1 MQKYM
6 KTSSRLSEI
15 TFSSETEKQIEDLL
29 YQVVKFKTQADAIL
43 AKYQPSTIV
52 EEPSK
57 IIENLFTRFHSLTLE
72 INRRHDNRP
81 SLAIN
86 DEYDVQDLLRGLL
99 KLHFDDIRDE
109 EYTPSYAGFCARMD
123 LLLEDEQ
130 IVIET
135 KMFREGLTQKKI
147 RDELIIDKAHY
158 RVHPKC
164 KRLYCLVYDPEEK
177 TKNPIG
183 FERDLSDRVNGFET
197 EVVVIPRR
205 T

>member
-1 MQKYM
+1 M
-6 KTSSRLSEI
+6 KTSSKLSEI
-15 TFSSETEKQIEDLL
+15 TFSPEIEKQIEDVLSR
-29 YQVVKFKTQADAIL
+29 VVKFKTEVDTIL
-43 AKYQPSTIV
+43 AKYQPPVIV

-57 IIENLFTRFHSLTLE
+57 AIECLLERFHSVALE
-72 INRRHDNRP
+72 INRRHDNRD
-81 SLAIN
+81 SLTIT

-123 LLLEDEQ
+123 LLLEEEK

-135 KMFREGLTQKKI
+135 KMVREGLTQKKI

-164 KRLYCLVYDPEEK
+164 KKLYCLVYDPKEK
-177 TKNPIG
+177 TKNPKG
-183 FERDLSDRVNGFET
+183 FERDLSDRVDGFET
-197 EVVVIPRR
+197 KVFVMPRR
-205 T
+205 A

>member
-1 MQKYM
+1 M
-6 KTSSRLSEI
+6 KTSSKPSEI
-15 TFSSETEKQIEDLL
+15 TFSPEIEKQIEDVLSR
-29 YQVVKFKTQADAIL
+29 VVKFKTEVDSIL
-43 AKYQPSTIV
+43 SKYQPPIIV

-57 IIENLFTRFHSLTLE
+57 IIENLFERFHSVALE
-72 INRRHDNRP
+72 INRRHDNRQ
-81 SLAIN
+81 SLPIN

-135 KMFREGLTQKKI
+135 KMVRKGLTQKKI

-164 KRLYCLVYDPEEK
+164 KKLYCLVYDPEEK
-177 TKNPIG
+177 TKNPRG
-183 FERDLSDRVNGFET
+183 FERDLSDRVDGFKT
-197 EVVVIPRR
+197 KVFVMPRR
-205 T
+205 A

>member
-1 MQKYM
+1 M
-6 KTSSRLSEI
+6 KISSKPSEI
-15 TFSSETEKQIEDLL
+15 TFSPEIEKQIKDVLSR
-29 YQVVKFKTQADAIL
+29 VVKFKTEVDGIL
-43 AKYQPSTIV
+43 AKYQRPTIV

-57 IIENLFTRFHSLTLE
+57 VIENLFERFHSVALE
-72 INRRHDNRP
+72 INRRHDNRD
-81 SLAIN
+81 SLAIA
-86 DEYDVQDLLRGLL
+86 DEYDIQDLLRGLL

-135 KMFREGLTQKKI
+135 KMVRKGLTQKKI

-164 KRLYCLVYDPEEK
+164 KKLYCLVYDPEEK
-177 TKNPIG
+177 TKNPRG
-183 FERDLSDRVNGFET
+183 FERDLSDRVDGFET
-197 EVVVIPRR
+197 KVFVIPKRV
-205 T
+205 

>member
-1 MQKYM
+1 MQRFM
-6 KTSSRLSEI
+6 KTSSKPSEI
-15 TFSSETEKQIEDLL
+15 TFSPEIEKQIEDVLSR
-29 YQVVKFKTQADAIL
+29 VVKFKTEVDSIL
-43 AKYQPSTIV
+43 SKYQPPIIV
-52 EEPSK
+52 GEPSK
-57 IIENLFTRFHSLTLE
+57 IIENLFERFHSVALE
-72 INRRHDNRP
+72 INRRHDNRQ
-81 SLAIN
+81 SLPIN

-135 KMFREGLTQKKI
+135 KMVRKGLTQKKI

-164 KRLYCLVYDPEEK
+164 KKLYCLVYDPEEK
-177 TKNPIG
+177 TKNPRG
-183 FERDLSDRVNGFET
+183 FERDLSDRVDGFKT
-197 EVVVIPRR
+197 KVFVMPRR
-205 T
+205 A